1 MGTYR
6 REVRPSACVPNNT
19 ADRVRMHR
27 TRWGMA
33 GQEQSPTRASG
44 ASASQ
49 IRCERLAHINRQ
61 RQIHKLRHVIS
72 ELARHIP
79 DAVRKDQMI
88 ADLSAYGCL
97 TKMHVVRLLAPRLE
111 NENHTKDIDFSPEG
125 VGRRWEAGYAD
136 TSRVLQR
143 KAWEDACDPLEGII
157 LHEQET
163 D

>member
-1 MGTYR
+1 
-6 REVRPSACVPNNT
+6 
-19 ADRVRMHR
+19 
-27 TRWGMA
+27 
-33 GQEQSPTRASG
+33 
-44 ASASQ
+44 
-49 IRCERLAHINRQ
+49 
-61 RQIHKLRHVIS
+61 
-72 ELARHIP
+72 
-79 DAVRKDQMI
+79 MI

-157 LHEQET
+157 LHEQEA